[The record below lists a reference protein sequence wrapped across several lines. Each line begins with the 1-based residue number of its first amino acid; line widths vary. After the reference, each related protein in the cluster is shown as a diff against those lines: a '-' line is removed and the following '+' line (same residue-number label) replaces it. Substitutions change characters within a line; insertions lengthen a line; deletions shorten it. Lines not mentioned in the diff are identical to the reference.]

1 MARGRGAGRWGQC
14 GALLFL
20 VPLLGGCW
28 LGLVAVGAGAAV
40 GTVSYVHGEHSQVHA
55 GSFERVWSATN
66 TALRQLQ
73 IQIDRTTKDGLGGQI
88 EAHRTDKT
96 AVTVK
101 LEPNGEHATIVRI
114 RIGTFGDKA
123 ESEAIQARIASLL
136 QGGK

>member
-14 GALLFL
+14 GALLLL

-28 LGLVAVGAGAAV
+28 LGLAAVGAGAAV
-40 GTVSYVHGEHSQVHA
+40 GSASYVHGEQSQVHA
-55 GSFERVWSATN
+55 GSLERVWSATT

-73 IQIDRTTKDGLGGQI
+73 IPIDRTTRDGLGGEI
-88 EAHRTDKT
+88 EAHRADKT

-101 LEPNGEHATIVRI
+101 VEPSGESATIVRI
-114 RIGTFGDKA
+114 RIGAFGDKA

>member
-1 MARGRGAGRWGQC
+1 MARGKGVGRWGQC
-14 GALLFL
+14 GVLLLL
-20 VPLLGGCW
+20 VPFLGGCW

-40 GTVSYVHGEHSQVHA
+40 GTVTYVQGEHSQVHS
-55 GSFERVWSATN
+55 GGFERVWSATS

-73 IQIDRTTKDGLGGQI
+73 MQIDRTTKDGLGGEI
-88 EAHRTDKT
+88 EAHRSDKT

-101 LEPNGEHATIVRI
+101 VEPSGENASIVRI

-123 ESEAIQARIASLL
+123 ESEMIQARIASLL

>member
-1 MARGRGAGRWGQC
+1 MARGRGATRLGQC
-14 GALLFL
+14 GALLVL
-20 VPLLGGCW
+20 VPFLGGCW

-40 GTVSYVHGEHSQVHA
+40 GTVTYVQGEHSQVHA
-55 GSFERVWSATN
+55 GSFERVWSATT

-73 IQIDRTTKDGLGGQI
+73 VQIDRTTKDGLGGEI
-88 EAHRTDKT
+88 EARRADKT

-101 LEPNGEHATIVRI
+101 VEPGDENDTIVRI

-123 ESEAIQARIASLL
+123 DSEMIQARIASLL